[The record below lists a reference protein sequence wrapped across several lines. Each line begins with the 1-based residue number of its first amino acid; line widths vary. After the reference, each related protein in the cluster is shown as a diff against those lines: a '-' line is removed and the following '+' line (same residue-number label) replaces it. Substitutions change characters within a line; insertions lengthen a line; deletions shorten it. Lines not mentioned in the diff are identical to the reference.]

1 MAKLNVLTPFNIELE
16 FDIAPLGKRALAYF
30 IDVMVGVVYVL
41 VLHLTILET
50 AIAFEGLFDVSQFFL
65 ITLPLFFYHFFS
77 EMLMNGQSVGKKIVG
92 IRVVNK
98 NGNAASISQYL
109 LRWILSLPNIVFVPV
124 VGYVVWLNPW
134 LGFMMIGMM
143 ALPDTIC
150 YAVTKAGQRIG
161 DLAGNTV
168 VVNTKHSM
176 DIEQT
181 IFREV
186 SVDTGYQP
194 KYPQVMR
201 LTDKDINNLRNLLQ
215 QKRTKDLDTYTLRV
229 AQRIETVLKITN
241 DSGDPYYFFEALL
254 TDYNYYVQTK

>member
-30 IDVMVGVVYVL
+30 IDIMVGVVYVL
-41 VLHLTILET
+41 LLRLTILET
-50 AIAFEGLFDVSQFFL
+50 AIDFEGLFDVSQFFL
-65 ITLPLFFYHFFS
+65 ITLPLFFYHFIS
-77 EMLMNGQSVGKKIVG
+77 EMLMNGQSVGKKITG

-109 LRWILSLPNIVFVPV
+109 LRWILSLPNIIFVPV
-124 VGYVVWLNPW
+124 VGYLIWLSPW
-134 LGFMMIGMM
+134 LGFVTIGFLG
-143 ALPDTIC
+143 LPDTIC
-150 YAVTKAGQRIG
+150 YAITKSGQRIG
-161 DLAGNTV
+161 DLAANTV

-186 SVDTGYQP
+186 SLDTGYTP

-201 LTDKDINNLRNLLQ
+201 LTDKDINSLRNLLK
-215 QKRTKDLDTYTLRV
+215 QKRTRDLDTYTHRV
-229 AQRIETVLKITN
+229 AERIETVLKISN
-241 DSGDPYYFFEALL
+241 NSMDPYHFFEELL